1 MILMILPQAFKCLSS
16 ITGSRGLTVAS
27 AAGADCLEEFNTRV
41 QERLGPKVFSR
52 MGTSFPVQC
61 HAMKS
66 WSKFGKAQITK
77 SIQKQSKAKLGT
89 VRNCSIIMYYHVLSF
104 PNEIAVFFVE
114 PSWPN
119 TTFQVPG
126 GSVVARSFPVPEVW
140 NICGLGQQS
149 AIHWALHRSGAKGLG
164 SDGSDG
170 WFWSIRLDFARN
182 FAMGFLAK
190 IYERLQR

>member
-1 MILMILPQAFKCLSS
+1 MILPQAFKCLSS
-16 ITGSRGLTVAS
+16 INTGSRGLTVGS
-27 AAGADCLEEFNTRV
+27 AAGADYLEDFNKRV

-66 WSKFGKAQITK
+66 WGKFGKAQITK

-89 VRNCSIIMYYHVLSF
+89 VRTCRIYHVLSF
-104 PNEIAVFFVE
+104 PNEIAVFFVG
-114 PSWPN
+114 
-119 TTFQVPG
+119 PG
-126 GSVVARSFPVPEVW
+126 GRIRPSKSLVARSFPVLPEVW

-149 AIHWALHRSGAKGLG
+149 AIHWAIHRSGAKGL
-164 SDGSDG
+164 GSDG

-190 IYERLQR
+190 TYERLQR